1 MSDETA
7 ALTVTMKAGTG
18 YDAPWVVVRADNAN
32 QLHERLDAVRP
43 GFPVISE
50 VATELAAIFA
60 TAKGL
65 GATEVPQIGAAI
77 PSPVVAPVATPQQAW
92 AATPPA
98 QAQQSWVAP
107 PQAAAPAAPAPVA
120 GGKTCIHG
128 AMSFKSGTKNGK
140 PWSGFFCPTPKGTQG
155 QWEPVWVG

>member
-65 GATEVPQIGAAI
+65 GATGVETPAPTPPPNVI
-77 PSPVVAPVATPQQAW
+77 PVAPPQQAW

-98 QAQQSWVAP
+98 QAQQSWVVP
-107 PQAAAPAAPAPVA
+107 PQATSTTAPAPVA

-155 QWEPVWVG
+155 QCDPVWVG

>member
-1 MSDETA
+1 MSDDTA

-65 GATEVPQIGAAI
+65 GATEI
-77 PSPVVAPVATPQQAW
+77 PTDTPPPNIIPVATPQQAW

-107 PQAAAPAAPAPVA
+107 PQAAAPAAQAPVQ

-155 QWEPVWVG
+155 QCDPVWVG

>member
-1 MSDETA
+1 MSDDTA
-7 ALTVTMKAGTG
+7 AFTVTMKAGTG
-18 YDAPWVVVRADNAN
+18 YDAPWVVVRADDAN
-32 QLHERLDAVRP
+32 QLHERLNAVLP

-50 VATELAAIFA
+50 AATELAAIYT

-65 GATEVPQIGAAI
+65 GATEVPTA
-77 PSPVVAPVATPQQAW
+77 PTPPPVVNPVPARLQQAW
-92 AATPPA
+92 TATPPT

-107 PQAAAPAAPAPVA
+107 VQTAAPAAQAPVA

-128 AMSFKSGTKNGK
+128 AMSFKSGAKNGK

-155 QWEPVWVG
+155 QCDPVWVG

>member
-1 MSDETA
+1 MSDDTA
-7 ALTVTMKAGTG
+7 AFTVTMKAGTG
-18 YDAPWVVVRADNAN
+18 YDAPWVVVRADDAN
-32 QLHERLDAVRP
+32 QLHERLDAVLP

-50 VATELAAIFA
+50 AATAFGAIYT

-65 GATEVPQIGAAI
+65 GATEVPN
-77 PSPVVAPVATPQQAW
+77 PPVTAPATVITASPQQAW
-92 AATPPA
+92 SATPPA

-107 PQAAAPAAPAPVA
+107 AQTAAPAAQAPVA

-155 QWEPVWVG
+155 QCDPVWVG